1 MLAAQQAPSPL
12 QKKYKKTQVPCSPS
26 GPLVA
31 LAFKLEEGRYG
42 QLTYMRLY
50 SGTLRKGDT
59 LVNTGTG
66 KRVRVPRVVRI
77 HSDELEDIASA
88 RAGDIVAIFGVD
100 CASGDTFTDGSAA
113 LAMSSIRVPEPV
125 MSVALTPK
133 YVVVCFFVCLFVFC
147 VWLFSLITLNTQ
159 HKQHQK
165 PQKNNNKK
173 H

>member
-1 MLAAQQAPSPL
+1 LILNNKKSNKKSRAQN
-12 QKKYKKTQVPCSPS
+12 KTTQHKHKRNNNNNNNKQVPCSPG

-66 KRVRVPRVVRI
+66 KRVRVPRLVRI

-100 CASGDTFTDGSAA
+100 CASGDTFTDGSAP

-133 YVVVCFFVCLFVFC
+133 
-147 VWLFSLITLNTQ
+147 
-159 HKQHQK
+159 
-165 PQKNNNKK
+165 
-173 H
+173 